1 MIEYLNG
8 KVARLDP
15 ALVVVECHG
24 VGYACRISLNTYTAL
39 KGMATALVHTHLQI
53 KEDSHTLYG
62 FAHVHER
69 ALFLQLLGV
78 SGVGGSTALTMLS
91 GMTAAE
97 LQACIA
103 QSDVARLKQLKG
115 VGEKTAN
122 RIIVEL
128 QNKLPQLAEAA
139 GETPGGATALRADA
153 LQALLSLGFPKAEM
167 EKRLDRILKQEASPV
182 SVEFLIKEAL
192 KG

>member
-1 MIEYLNG
+1 MIEYLSG
-8 KVARLDP
+8 KLARLEP
-15 ALVVVECHG
+15 ALAVVECHG
-24 VGYACRISLNTYTAL
+24 VGYGCRISLNTYLAL
-39 KGMATALVHTHLQI
+39 KGQAQVQLHTHLQV

-62 FAHVHER
+62 FGTPAER

-91 GMTAAE
+91 GMTPAE

-103 QSDVARLKQLKG
+103 QQDVARLKQLKG
-115 VGEKTAN
+115 VGEKTAQ

-128 QNKLPQLAEAA
+128 QNKLPQLLDAA
-139 GETPGGATALRADA
+139 DPAATPAGALRADA
-153 LQALLSLGFPKAEM
+153 LQALVSLGFPKAEM
-167 EKRLDRILKQEASPV
+167 EKRLDRILKQAETAPT
-182 SVEFLIKEAL
+182 VEILIKEAL